1 MGKLEVVRER
11 LAEFYSLA
19 KEIVHNTCHAA
30 LLATGFTTDNS
41 NILKSHSKKLASRK
55 YKDEV
60 KMSCIEQANKRRF
73 YVQLSR

>member
-30 LLATGFTTDNS
+30 LLATGFAADDS
-41 NILKSHSKKLASRK
+41 NILKSHTKKLACRK
-55 YKDEV
+55 SKDEV

-73 YVQLSR
+73 YILLSR